1 MDICST
7 LHHTWTYQAL
17 IHDLFNLYLNRCKVE
32 VEEKVKNYDLGPD
45 DQFWSKN
52 KGMSRLNSLNL
63 LNFNWPVIFFQK
75 LNYEIIKV
83 ASTGCFKGNGI
94 FS

>member
-45 DQFWSKN
+45 DSFWAKN
-52 KGMSRLNSLNL
+52 KGLG
-63 LNFNWPVIFFQK
+63 FAK
-75 LNYEIIKV
+75 D
-83 ASTGCFKGNGI
+83 
-94 FS
+94 